1 MSLKAEDSLSKGF
14 ENSLESHL
22 HGVDGFFREHTP
34 LSASEV
40 TALQGGI
47 GRLLYQGGDSGL
59 LYYYYGG
66 IYE

>member
-1 MSLKAEDSLSKGF
+1 MAIRPALDVGCEAALLGSC
-14 ENSLESHL
+14 
-22 HGVDGFFREHTP
+22 EHTP

-59 LYYYYGG
+59 LYNSGG
-66 IYE
+66 VYE